1 MATTTDPRIRI
12 DQGEL
17 RGRRQA
23 GVAAFVGVPYAA
35 PPVGPARFRPPQPP
49 LPWHG
54 IRDATRVGPA
64 APQPRSRLAHVLG
77 DQEPVQSEDCLTLNV
92 WTPEPSGPPRPV
104 LVFLHGGG
112 FLTGSGGLDWYDGAE
127 LARRGGLVVVT
138 ANYRLGALGF
148 LYLDKGNLGLRD
160 QIQALHWVRDN
171 IAAFGGDP
179 DAVTVA
185 GQSAGA
191 ISILAMLSGSA
202 ARGLFHRAILQS
214 TPAGM
219 RPMTIEE
226 AQARATE
233 FQSVLAGGP
242 RDRPVAELLD
252 AQQEILRR
260 HPGPIPPFQLVA
272 DGVTV
277 VGDLIAATGAA
288 DGVPILIG
296 TTRDEA
302 GSFRPGGDRDAAM
315 TESMFRAPAIRLAE
329 MLGRYDN
336 PAWMYRF
343 DWSPPGSPFGAC
355 HCIELPFVLGNLP
368 AWRDAPMLAGADH
381 GTLATLVDI
390 VQPAW
395 IAFARDGHP
404 GHDRLPDWPPYL
416 PEQAALMCLSTTPT
430 VQEGRP

>member
-1 MATTTDPRIRI
+1 MATTTEPRVRI

-23 GVAAFVGVPYAA
+23 GVLAFLGVPYAA

-49 LPWHG
+49 QPWHG
-54 IRDATRVGPA
+54 VRDATRVGPA
-64 APQPRSRLAHVLG
+64 APQRRSRLAHVMG
-77 DQEPVQSEDCLTLNV
+77 ERVVEQSEDCLTLNV
-92 WTPEPSGPPRPV
+92 WTPEPGGSRRPV

-138 ANYRLGALGF
+138 VNYRLGALGF
-148 LYLDKGNLGLRD
+148 LYLDEGNLGLRD
-160 QIQALHWVRDN
+160 QIQALRWVREN

-179 DAVTVA
+179 DAVTAA
-185 GQSAGA
+185 GQSGGA

-219 RPMTIEE
+219 PPMTVEQAE
-226 AQARATE
+226 ARAAE
-233 FQSVLAGGP
+233 FRSVLAGDP
-242 RDRPVAELLD
+242 RDRPVADLLD

-260 HPGPIPPFQLVA
+260 HPGPIPPYQLVA

-277 VGDLIAATGAA
+277 VDDLIAATGAA

-302 GSFRPGGDRDAAM
+302 GSFHRDAAM

-329 MLGRYDN
+329 VLARHGN

-343 DWSPPGSPFGAC
+343 DWSAPGSPFGAC

-368 AWRDAPMLAGADH
+368 AWRDAPMLADAGP
-381 GTLATLVDI
+381 GTLAALVGA
-390 VQPAW
+390 VQPSW
-395 IAFARDGHP
+395 IAFARDGYP
-404 GHDRLPDWPPYL
+404 GWPPYQ
-416 PEQAALMCLSTTPT
+416 PEQLAVMHLSTTPT
-430 VQEGRP
+430 VRKGRP